1 MYKIDVHPDEQVCSD
16 IESPSA
22 STSEISKLTR
32 CASSIALFDQT
43 SWQKQKIQEHFSDFS
58 SCTNEPKIIKSAK
71 QPILWKSKFLEINDT
86 AFVSSIDLPDE
97 INSLNTSYKFFI

>member
-43 SWQKQKIQEHFSDFS
+43 SWQKQK
-58 SCTNEPKIIKSAK
+58 
-71 QPILWKSKFLEINDT
+71 
-86 AFVSSIDLPDE
+86 
-97 INSLNTSYKFFI
+97 NSGTFQWF